1 MPYFAIGSAIYLAV
15 IFSFIYRI
23 NDQKLIGCVSII
35 ISRFTFLLPL
45 RCTSNRRHWT
55 CTRLD
60 LQQAAHLRCTP
71 WVLSSWY
78 SLLTLIPS
86 YTPWIAWNTRLQLNV
101 NWYIL
106 QGLASYCRDNSCNVI
121 LLLCITCSKS
131 IDTVQFLRFLR
142 LTGTSLFIHH
152 QTVLVATGHRYIPFL
167 PSYCIRFWYWVRI
180 PMQHFILP
188 FD

>member
-86 YTPWIAWNTRLQLNV
+86 YTPWIAWNTRLQLKV
-101 NWYIL
+101 NWYIIIVV
-106 QGLASYCRDNSCNVI
+106 GLLWCLNSCNVI
-121 LLLCITCSKS
+121 SDLCITRNLNLS
-131 IDTVQFLRFLR
+131 IRFVYEL
-142 LTGTSLFIHH
+142 LWDYSHFGLLICVFSW
-152 QTVLVATGHRYIPFL
+152 L
-167 PSYCIRFWYWVRI
+167 PS
-180 PMQHFILP
+180 PDGSQGP
-188 FD
+188 E